1 MYLNGGGSGGAL
13 MALDAATGAVRWSR
27 FICCGDHSPPA
38 LAGGRLYVGYSCDA
52 YAVDAA
58 TGQDV
63 WHVNEACSG
72 GGGKAVVV
80 HGGRVYTRDSLEGVV
95 RDAGTGAALRTFSG
109 STAPAI
115 WDDTA
120 YFVTGETLYAA
131 ALPDLAPRWSFSDTG
146 ISIAPIVVNGTVI
159 AGSMTG
165 HLYAL
170 DGTGRVF
177 TPRRDKARRKVV
189 SAYLARGETEPWQ
202 LVAHRHFRRLRHFT
216 ATVTLRFPPGSL
228 GRGDHWMLCLPERR
242 SDAYGR
248 PTEIERRCGAAEI
261 PRSA

>member
-109 STAPAI
+109 STVPAI

-131 ALPDLAPRWSFSDTG
+131 ALPDLAPRWRFSDTG

-170 DGTGRVF
+170 DGTGRVLWCDAVGRSIEAPDEHNVSSPLRAWRPGKGCWSSPPAASSWP
-177 TPRRDKARRKVV
+177 TDPAAAPDARRRAA
-189 SAYLARGETEPWQ
+189 SSRRALAPGRRPHRG
-202 LVAHRHFRRLRHFT
+202 RR
-216 ATVTLRFPPGSL
+216 
-228 GRGDHWMLCLPERR
+228 
-242 SDAYGR
+242 
-248 PTEIERRCGAAEI
+248 
-261 PRSA
+261 